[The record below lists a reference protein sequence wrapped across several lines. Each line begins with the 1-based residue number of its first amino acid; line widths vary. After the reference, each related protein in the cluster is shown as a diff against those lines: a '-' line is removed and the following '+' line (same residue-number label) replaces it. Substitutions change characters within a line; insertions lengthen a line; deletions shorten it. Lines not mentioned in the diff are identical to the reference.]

1 MADCTIE
8 FFKNPLDKLQNYRID
23 NIYTYLE
30 DECTLVL
37 RVDDFQYQRILL
49 NISFKLDLPQEQAT
63 NPKFNYFVI
72 TQDNRKYF
80 YFIDS
85 LEQVARKT
93 VRVSGSL
100 DTINSF
106 WDDLKWSARTL
117 ITREHVDRFKKV
129 GDKIIRVIDKWDE
142 KLDPAKTRIQYQA
155 EISQKFQPGNNWY
168 LIWLSSSEV
177 TPDKQSSLPIIPCFC
192 SDQDFTYEAKKTYS
206 VTEKTLENL
215 SISQGYYYL
224 SQSFT
229 GETCSISL
237 SAISDQIIRIIG
249 QADAEGNVVRAFKIA
264 VDVQKKAKIYKM
276 WYKGDVYPY
285 AFVKSEDA
293 TPLGSYDLNS
303 IKIEG
308 SCEVLKKSPNL
319 SEYYRDLSSLDI
331 IDQLDN
337 YVDVHIGTIPEKVC
351 KGINSLDRT
360 STKIIKINQLPYA
373 PATYND
379 TLGTWNDCAFVPGMN
394 LLRRT
399 NLFRKLGSKINMD
412 IKPVLEDIFELGTNT
427 VDTSAKASI
436 GTESK
441 LFASE
446 FYDLGFVYLD
456 SKRPYAL
463 EFWEY
468 NPAKTT
474 DFITIDI
481 TYSQYFTNDIKFVFR
496 TDNYP
501 IRGWHE
507 NWLVSTPNNEVSQ
520 FNSSWID
527 YLRTG
532 YNFDT
537 YMTKRQNALSA
548 INGALSLVGVGV
560 AGADAVRSGISY
572 YNAMQ
577 PEIAK
582 NMATNSLIQGGYTAQ
597 DIYNRKMTNLPT
609 PAGGWTKAMRED
621 VMSGAVDTYN
631 EYYKDRLA
639 RAQNPARWKAI
650 KGAVLGTGAS
660 MGVGG
665 LVALQGIQA
674 INTAVSTFS
683 TIESRNKQYQ
693 NDLAKRAYPSAVP
706 EGGSSIDLM
715 DNHMYLVA
723 QVPEPEVIEKI
734 ANFFRFMGYAHPVQE
749 VPDFTSRSRYNF
761 VQCAPVFL
769 EPVNVIHPEYEE
781 DIKQRFNQGV
791 TVFHWFQ
798 GAVDIEQEF
807 ENWEVSII

>member
-1 MADCTIE
+1 MANCTIE
-8 FFKNPLDKLQNYRID
+8 FFKTPLDKLQNYRID

-30 DECTLVL
+30 DECTFVL

-168 LIWLSSSEV
+168 LIWLSNSEV

-192 SDQDFTYEAKKTYS
+192 SDQDFTYENQKTYTATS
-206 VTEKTLENL
+206 WAFSNAPNGLDLFLSESACGEKTTVSGVGIVLTK
-215 SISQGYYYL
+215 IG
-224 SQSFT
+224 
-229 GETCSISL
+229 
-237 SAISDQIIRIIG
+237 DQ
-249 QADAEGNVVRAFKIA
+249 DSEGNVVRAFL
-264 VDVQKKAKIYKM
+264 VKKDSTSIHIWKM
-276 WYKGDVYPY
+276 IYKGDTYPY
-285 AFVKSEDA
+285 AFVKKEEITNNNAVPSSSSISGACEYLNQAPNADDYYDA
-293 TPLGSYDLNS
+293 LT
-303 IKIEG
+303 
-308 SCEVLKKSPNL
+308 
-319 SEYYRDLSSLDI
+319 SLDI
-331 IDQLDN
+331 IDQLETH
-337 YVDVHIGTIPEKVC
+337 VAVQIGTIPAKVC

-412 IKPVLEDIFELGTNT
+412 IKPVLEDIFELGTSA

-463 EFWEY
+463 EFWDY

-474 DFITIDI
+474 DFVTIDI
-481 TYSQYFTNDIKFVFR
+481 TYSQYFTNDIRFVFG
-496 TDNYP
+496 TDDYP

-507 NWLVSTPNNEVSQ
+507 NWLVSTPNNEVPQ
-520 FNSSWID
+520 FNSSWVD

-572 YNAMQ
+572 YNTMQ

-582 NMATNSLIQGGYTAQ
+582 SMATNSLIQGGYTAQ
-597 DIYNRKMTNLPT
+597 DIYERKMTNLPT

-650 KGAVLGTGAS
+650 KGAFLGTGAS

-693 NDLAKRAYPSAVP
+693 YDLAKRAYPSAVP

-749 VPDFTSRSRYNF
+749 VPDFTSRTRYNF

>member
-1 MADCTIE
+1 MANCTIE
-8 FFKNPLDKLQNYRID
+8 FFKTPLDKLQNYRID

-30 DECTLVL
+30 DECTFVL

-155 EISQKFQPGNNWY
+155 EIAQKFQPGNNWY

-192 SDQDFTYEAKKTYS
+192 SDQDFTYENQKTYTATS
-206 VTEKTLENL
+206 WAFSNAPNGLDLFLSESACGEKTTVSGVGIVLTK
-215 SISQGYYYL
+215 IG
-224 SQSFT
+224 
-229 GETCSISL
+229 
-237 SAISDQIIRIIG
+237 DQ
-249 QADAEGNVVRAFKIA
+249 DSEGNVVRAFL
-264 VDVQKKAKIYKM
+264 VKKDSTSIHIWKM
-276 WYKGDVYPY
+276 IYKGDTYPY
-285 AFVKSEDA
+285 AFVKKEEITNNNAVPSSSSISGACEYLNQAPNADDYYDA
-293 TPLGSYDLNS
+293 LT
-303 IKIEG
+303 
-308 SCEVLKKSPNL
+308 
-319 SEYYRDLSSLDI
+319 SLDI
-331 IDQLDN
+331 IDQLETH
-337 YVDVHIGTIPEKVC
+337 VAVQIGTIPAKVC

-412 IKPVLEDIFELGTNT
+412 IKPVLEDIFELGTSA

-463 EFWEY
+463 EFWDY

-474 DFITIDI
+474 DFVTIDI
-481 TYSQYFTNDIKFVFR
+481 TYSQYFTNDIRFVFG
-496 TDNYP
+496 TDDYP

-507 NWLVSTPNNEVSQ
+507 NWLVSTPNNEVPQ
-520 FNSSWID
+520 FNSSWVD

-572 YNAMQ
+572 YNTMQ

-582 NMATNSLIQGGYTAQ
+582 SMATNSLIQGGYTAQ
-597 DIYNRKMTNLPT
+597 DIYERKMTNLPT
-609 PAGGWTKAMRED
+609 PAGGWTKAMKSD

-650 KGAVLGTGAS
+650 KGAFLGTGAS

-693 NDLAKRAYPSAVP
+693 YDLAKRAYPSAVP

-749 VPDFTSRSRYNF
+749 VPDFTSRTRYNF

-769 EPVNVIHPEYEE
+769 EPVNVIHPEFEE

>member
-8 FFKNPLDKLQNYRID
+8 FFKTPLDKLQNYRVD

-63 NPKFNYFVI
+63 SPKFNYFVI

-192 SDQDFTYEAKKTYS
+192 SDQDFTYENQKTYTATS
-206 VTEKTLENL
+206 WAFSNAPNGLDLFLSESACGEKTTVSGVGIVLTK
-215 SISQGYYYL
+215 IG
-224 SQSFT
+224 
-229 GETCSISL
+229 
-237 SAISDQIIRIIG
+237 DQ
-249 QADAEGNVVRAFKIA
+249 DSEGNVVRAFL
-264 VDVQKKAKIYKM
+264 VKKDSTSIHIWKM
-276 WYKGDVYPY
+276 IYKGDTYPY
-285 AFVKSEDA
+285 AFVKKEEITNNNAVPSSSSISGACEYLNQAPNADDYYDA
-293 TPLGSYDLNS
+293 LT
-303 IKIEG
+303 
-308 SCEVLKKSPNL
+308 
-319 SEYYRDLSSLDI
+319 SLDI
-331 IDQLDN
+331 IDQLETH
-337 YVDVHIGTIPEKVC
+337 VAVQIGTIPAKVC

-394 LLRRT
+394 LIRRT
-399 NLFRKLGSKINMD
+399 NLFRKLGCKINTD
-412 IKPVLEDIFELGTNT
+412 LKTVLEDIFELGTSA

-463 EFWEY
+463 EFWDY

-474 DFITIDI
+474 DFVTIDI
-481 TYSQYFTNDIKFVFR
+481 TYSQYFTNDIRFVFG
-496 TDNYP
+496 TDDYP

-507 NWLVSTPNNEVSQ
+507 NWLVSTPNNEVPQ
-520 FNSSWID
+520 FNSSWVD

-572 YNAMQ
+572 YNTMQ

-582 NMATNSLIQGGYTAQ
+582 SMATNSLIQGGYTAQ
-597 DIYNRKMTNLPT
+597 DIYERKMTNLPT
-609 PAGGWTKAMRED
+609 PAGGWTKAMKSD

-650 KGAVLGTGAS
+650 KGAFLGTGAS

-683 TIESRNKQYQ
+683 AIESRNKQYQ

-749 VPDFTSRSRYNF
+749 VPDFTSRTRYNF

-769 EPVNVIHPEYEE
+769 EPVNVIHPEFEE

>member
-8 FFKNPLDKLQNYRID
+8 FFKTPLDKLQNYRVD

-63 NPKFNYFVI
+63 SPKFNYFVI

-168 LIWLSSSEV
+168 LIWLSNSEV

-192 SDQDFTYEAKKTYS
+192 SDQDFTYENQKTYTATS
-206 VTEKTLENL
+206 WAFSNAPNGLDLFLSESACGEKTTVSGVGIVLTK
-215 SISQGYYYL
+215 IG
-224 SQSFT
+224 
-229 GETCSISL
+229 
-237 SAISDQIIRIIG
+237 DQ
-249 QADAEGNVVRAFKIA
+249 DSEGNVVRAFL
-264 VDVQKKAKIYKM
+264 VKKDSTSIHIWKM
-276 WYKGDVYPY
+276 IYKGDTYPY
-285 AFVKSEDA
+285 AFVKKEEITNNNAVPSSSSISGACEYLNQAPNADDYYDA
-293 TPLGSYDLNS
+293 LT
-303 IKIEG
+303 
-308 SCEVLKKSPNL
+308 
-319 SEYYRDLSSLDI
+319 SLDI
-331 IDQLDN
+331 IDQLETH
-337 YVDVHIGTIPEKVC
+337 VAVQIGTIPAKVC

-394 LLRRT
+394 LIRRT
-399 NLFRKLGSKINMD
+399 NLFRKLGCKINTD
-412 IKPVLEDIFELGTNT
+412 LKTVLEDIFELGTSA

-463 EFWEY
+463 EFWDY

-474 DFITIDI
+474 DFVTIDI
-481 TYSQYFTNDIKFVFR
+481 TYSQYFTNDIRFVFS
-496 TDNYP
+496 TDDYP

-507 NWLVSTPNNEVSQ
+507 NWLVSTPNNEVPQ
-520 FNSSWID
+520 FNSSWVD

-572 YNAMQ
+572 YNTMQ

>member
-8 FFKNPLDKLQNYRID
+8 FFKTPLDKLQNYRID

-30 DECTLVL
+30 DECTFVL

-117 ITREHVDRFKKV
+117 ITREHVDRFKKE

-155 EISQKFQPGNNWY
+155 EIAQKFQPGNNWY

-192 SDQDFTYEAKKTYS
+192 SDQDFTYENQKTYTATS
-206 VTEKTLENL
+206 WAFSNAPNGLDLFLSESACGEKTTVSGVGIVLTK
-215 SISQGYYYL
+215 IG
-224 SQSFT
+224 
-229 GETCSISL
+229 
-237 SAISDQIIRIIG
+237 DQ
-249 QADAEGNVVRAFKIA
+249 DSEGNVVRAFL
-264 VDVQKKAKIYKM
+264 VKKDSTSIHIWKM
-276 WYKGDVYPY
+276 IYKGDTYPY
-285 AFVKSEDA
+285 AFVKKEEITNNNAVPSSSSISGACEYLNQAPNADDYYDA
-293 TPLGSYDLNS
+293 LT
-303 IKIEG
+303 
-308 SCEVLKKSPNL
+308 
-319 SEYYRDLSSLDI
+319 SLDI
-331 IDQLDN
+331 IDQLETH
-337 YVDVHIGTIPEKVC
+337 VAVQIGTIPAKVC

-463 EFWEY
+463 EFWDY

-474 DFITIDI
+474 DFVTIDI
-481 TYSQYFTNDIKFVFR
+481 TYSQYFTNDIRFVFG
-496 TDNYP
+496 TDDYP

-507 NWLVSTPNNEVSQ
+507 NWLVSTPNNEVPQ
-520 FNSSWID
+520 FNSSWVD

-572 YNAMQ
+572 YNTMQ

-582 NMATNSLIQGGYTAQ
+582 SMATNSLIQGGYTAQ
-597 DIYNRKMTNLPT
+597 DIYERKMTNLPT
-609 PAGGWTKAMRED
+609 PAGGWTKAMKSD

-650 KGAVLGTGAS
+650 KGAFLGTGAS

-693 NDLAKRAYPSAVP
+693 YDLAKRAYPSAVP

>member
-1 MADCTIE
+1 MANCTIE
-8 FFKNPLDKLQNYRID
+8 FFKTPLDKLQNYRID

-30 DECTLVL
+30 DECTFVL

-155 EISQKFQPGNNWY
+155 EIAQKFQPGNNWY

-177 TPDKQSSLPIIPCFC
+177 TPVKQSSLPIIPCFC
-192 SDQDFTYEAKKTYS
+192 SDQDFTYENQKTYTATS
-206 VTEKTLENL
+206 WAFSNAPNGLDLFLSESACGEKTTVSGVGIVLTK
-215 SISQGYYYL
+215 IG
-224 SQSFT
+224 
-229 GETCSISL
+229 
-237 SAISDQIIRIIG
+237 DQ
-249 QADAEGNVVRAFKIA
+249 DSEGNVVRAFL
-264 VDVQKKAKIYKM
+264 VKKDSTSIHIWKM
-276 WYKGDVYPY
+276 IYKGDTYPY
-285 AFVKSEDA
+285 AFVKKEEITNNNAVPSSSSISGACEYLNQAPNADDYYDA
-293 TPLGSYDLNS
+293 LT
-303 IKIEG
+303 
-308 SCEVLKKSPNL
+308 
-319 SEYYRDLSSLDI
+319 SLDI
-331 IDQLDN
+331 IDQLETH
-337 YVDVHIGTIPEKVC
+337 VAVQIGTIPAKVC

-412 IKPVLEDIFELGTNT
+412 IKPVLEDIFELGTSA

-463 EFWEY
+463 EFWDY

-474 DFITIDI
+474 DFVTIDI
-481 TYSQYFTNDIKFVFR
+481 TYSQYFTNDIRFVFG
-496 TDNYP
+496 TDDYP

-507 NWLVSTPNNEVSQ
+507 NWLVSTPNNEVPQ
-520 FNSSWID
+520 FNSSWVD

-572 YNAMQ
+572 YNTMQ

-582 NMATNSLIQGGYTAQ
+582 SMATNSLIQGGYTAQ
-597 DIYNRKMTNLPT
+597 DIYERKMTNLPT
-609 PAGGWTKAMRED
+609 PAGGWTKAMKSD

-650 KGAVLGTGAS
+650 KGAFLGTGAS

-693 NDLAKRAYPSAVP
+693 YDLAKRAYPSAVP

-749 VPDFTSRSRYNF
+749 VPDFTSRTRYNF

-769 EPVNVIHPEYEE
+769 EPVNVIHPEFEE

>member
-8 FFKNPLDKLQNYRID
+8 FFKTPLDKLQNYRVD

-63 NPKFNYFVI
+63 SPKFNYFVI

-155 EISQKFQPGNNWY
+155 EIAQKFQPGNNWY

-192 SDQDFTYEAKKTYS
+192 SDQDFTYENQKTYTATS
-206 VTEKTLENL
+206 WAFSNAPNGLDLFLSESACGEKTTVSGVGIVLTK
-215 SISQGYYYL
+215 IG
-224 SQSFT
+224 
-229 GETCSISL
+229 
-237 SAISDQIIRIIG
+237 DQ
-249 QADAEGNVVRAFKIA
+249 DSEGNVVRAFL
-264 VDVQKKAKIYKM
+264 VKKDSTSIHIWKM
-276 WYKGDVYPY
+276 IYKGDTYPY
-285 AFVKSEDA
+285 AFVKKEEITNNNAVPSSSSISGACEYLNQAPNADDYYDA
-293 TPLGSYDLNS
+293 LT
-303 IKIEG
+303 
-308 SCEVLKKSPNL
+308 
-319 SEYYRDLSSLDI
+319 SLDI
-331 IDQLDN
+331 IDQLETH
-337 YVDVHIGTIPEKVC
+337 VAVQIGTIPAKVC

-463 EFWEY
+463 EFWDY

-474 DFITIDI
+474 DFVTIDI
-481 TYSQYFTNDIKFVFR
+481 TYSQYFTNDIRFVFG
-496 TDNYP
+496 TDDYP

-507 NWLVSTPNNEVSQ
+507 NWLVSTPNNEVPQ
-520 FNSSWID
+520 FNSSWVD

-572 YNAMQ
+572 YNTMQ

-582 NMATNSLIQGGYTAQ
+582 SMATNSLIQGGYTAQ
-597 DIYNRKMTNLPT
+597 DIYERKMTNLPT
-609 PAGGWTKAMRED
+609 PAGGWTKAMKSD

-650 KGAVLGTGAS
+650 KGAFLGTGAS

-693 NDLAKRAYPSAVP
+693 YDLAKRAYPSAVP

>member
-1 MADCTIE
+1 MANCTIE
-8 FFKNPLDKLQNYRID
+8 FFKTPLDKLQNYRID

-72 TQDNRKYF
+72 IQDNRKYF

-106 WDDLKWSARTL
+106 WDDLKWSSRTL

-155 EISQKFQPGNNWY
+155 EIAQKFQPGNNWY

-192 SDQDFTYEAKKTYS
+192 SDQDFTYENQKTYTATS
-206 VTEKTLENL
+206 WAFSNAPNGLDLFLSESACGEKTTVSGVGIVLTK
-215 SISQGYYYL
+215 IG
-224 SQSFT
+224 
-229 GETCSISL
+229 
-237 SAISDQIIRIIG
+237 DQ
-249 QADAEGNVVRAFKIA
+249 DSEGNVVRAFL
-264 VDVQKKAKIYKM
+264 VKKDSTSIHIWKM
-276 WYKGDVYPY
+276 IYKGDTYPY
-285 AFVKSEDA
+285 AFVKKEEITNNNAVPSSSSISGACEYLNQAPNADDYYDA
-293 TPLGSYDLNS
+293 LT
-303 IKIEG
+303 
-308 SCEVLKKSPNL
+308 
-319 SEYYRDLSSLDI
+319 SLDI
-331 IDQLDN
+331 IDQLETH
-337 YVDVHIGTIPEKVC
+337 VAVQIGTIPAKVC

-463 EFWEY
+463 EFWDY

-474 DFITIDI
+474 DFVTIDI
-481 TYSQYFTNDIKFVFR
+481 TYSQYFTNDIRFVFG
-496 TDNYP
+496 TDDYP

-507 NWLVSTPNNEVSQ
+507 NWLVSTPNNEVPQ
-520 FNSSWID
+520 FNSSWVD

-572 YNAMQ
+572 YNTMQ

-582 NMATNSLIQGGYTAQ
+582 SMATNSLIQGGYTAQ
-597 DIYNRKMTNLPT
+597 DIYERKMTNLPT
-609 PAGGWTKAMRED
+609 PAGGWTKAMKSD

-650 KGAVLGTGAS
+650 KGAFLGTGAS

-693 NDLAKRAYPSAVP
+693 YDLAKRAYPSAVP

-749 VPDFTSRSRYNF
+749 VPDFTSRTRYNF

-769 EPVNVIHPEYEE
+769 EPVNVIHPEFEE

>member
-8 FFKNPLDKLQNYRID
+8 FFKTPLDKLQNYRVD

-63 NPKFNYFVI
+63 SPKFNYFVI

-155 EISQKFQPGNNWY
+155 EIAQKFQPGNNWY

-192 SDQDFTYEAKKTYS
+192 SDQDFTYENQKTYTATS
-206 VTEKTLENL
+206 WAFSNAPNGLDLFLSESACGEKTTVSGVGIVLTK
-215 SISQGYYYL
+215 IG
-224 SQSFT
+224 
-229 GETCSISL
+229 
-237 SAISDQIIRIIG
+237 DQ
-249 QADAEGNVVRAFKIA
+249 DSEGNVVRAFL
-264 VDVQKKAKIYKM
+264 VKKDSTSIHIWKM
-276 WYKGDVYPY
+276 IYKGDTYPY
-285 AFVKSEDA
+285 AFVKKEEITNNNAVPSSSSISGACEYLNQAPNADDYYDA
-293 TPLGSYDLNS
+293 LT
-303 IKIEG
+303 
-308 SCEVLKKSPNL
+308 
-319 SEYYRDLSSLDI
+319 SLDI
-331 IDQLDN
+331 IDQLETH
-337 YVDVHIGTIPEKVC
+337 VAVQIGTIPAKVC

-412 IKPVLEDIFELGTNT
+412 IKPVLEDIFELGTSA

-463 EFWEY
+463 EFWDY

-474 DFITIDI
+474 DFVTIDI
-481 TYSQYFTNDIKFVFR
+481 TYSQYFTNDIRFVFG
-496 TDNYP
+496 TDDYP

-507 NWLVSTPNNEVSQ
+507 NWLVSTPNNEVPQ
-520 FNSSWID
+520 FNSSWVD

-572 YNAMQ
+572 YNTMQ

-582 NMATNSLIQGGYTAQ
+582 SMATNSLIQGGYTAQ
-597 DIYNRKMTNLPT
+597 DIYERKMTNLPT
-609 PAGGWTKAMRED
+609 PAGGWTKAMKSD

-650 KGAVLGTGAS
+650 KGAFLGTGAS

-693 NDLAKRAYPSAVP
+693 YDLAKRAYPSAVP

-749 VPDFTSRSRYNF
+749 VPDFTSRTRYNF

-769 EPVNVIHPEYEE
+769 EPVNVIHPEFEE

>member
-8 FFKNPLDKLQNYRID
+8 FFKTPLDKLQNYRVD

-63 NPKFNYFVI
+63 SPKFNYFVI

-192 SDQDFTYEAKKTYS
+192 SDQDFTYENQKTYTATS
-206 VTEKTLENL
+206 WAFSNAPNGLDLFLSESACGEKTTVSGVGIVLTK
-215 SISQGYYYL
+215 IG
-224 SQSFT
+224 
-229 GETCSISL
+229 
-237 SAISDQIIRIIG
+237 DQ
-249 QADAEGNVVRAFKIA
+249 DSEGNVVRAFL
-264 VDVQKKAKIYKM
+264 VKKDSTSIHIWKM
-276 WYKGDVYPY
+276 IYKGDTYPY
-285 AFVKSEDA
+285 AFVKKEEITNNNAVPSSSSISGACEYLNQAPNADDYYDA
-293 TPLGSYDLNS
+293 LT
-303 IKIEG
+303 
-308 SCEVLKKSPNL
+308 
-319 SEYYRDLSSLDI
+319 SLDI
-331 IDQLDN
+331 IDQLETH
-337 YVDVHIGTIPEKVC
+337 VAVQIGTIPAKVC

-399 NLFRKLGSKINMD
+399 NLVRKLGSKINMD

-463 EFWEY
+463 EFWDY

-474 DFITIDI
+474 DFVTIDI
-481 TYSQYFTNDIKFVFR
+481 TYSQYFTNDIRFVFG
-496 TDNYP
+496 TDDYP

-507 NWLVSTPNNEVSQ
+507 NWLVSTPNNEVPQ
-520 FNSSWID
+520 FNSSWVD

-572 YNAMQ
+572 YNTMQ

-582 NMATNSLIQGGYTAQ
+582 SMATNSLIQGGYTAQ
-597 DIYNRKMTNLPT
+597 DIYERKMTNLPT
-609 PAGGWTKAMRED
+609 PAGGWTKAMKSD

-650 KGAVLGTGAS
+650 KGAFLGTGAS

-693 NDLAKRAYPSAVP
+693 YDLAKRAYPSAVP

-723 QVPEPEVIEKI
+723 QVPEPEVVEKI

-749 VPDFTSRSRYNF
+749 VPDFTSRTRYNF

-769 EPVNVIHPEYEE
+769 EPVNVIHPEFEE

>member
-1 MADCTIE
+1 MANCTIE
-8 FFKNPLDKLQNYRID
+8 FFKTPLDKLQNYRID

-30 DECTLVL
+30 DECTFVL

-155 EISQKFQPGNNWY
+155 EIAQKFQPGNNWY

-192 SDQDFTYEAKKTYS
+192 SDQDFTYENQKTYTATS
-206 VTEKTLENL
+206 WAFSNAPNGLDLFLSESACGEKTTVSGVGIVLTK
-215 SISQGYYYL
+215 IG
-224 SQSFT
+224 
-229 GETCSISL
+229 
-237 SAISDQIIRIIG
+237 DQ
-249 QADAEGNVVRAFKIA
+249 DSEGNVVRAFL
-264 VDVQKKAKIYKM
+264 VKKDSTSIHIWKM
-276 WYKGDVYPY
+276 IYKGDTYPY
-285 AFVKSEDA
+285 AFVKKEEITNNNAVPSSSSISGACEYLNQAPNADDYYDA
-293 TPLGSYDLNS
+293 LT
-303 IKIEG
+303 
-308 SCEVLKKSPNL
+308 
-319 SEYYRDLSSLDI
+319 SLDI
-331 IDQLDN
+331 IDQLETH
-337 YVDVHIGTIPEKVC
+337 VAVQIGTIPAKVC

-379 TLGTWNDCAFVPGMN
+379 TLGAWNDCAFVPGMN

-463 EFWEY
+463 EFWDY

-474 DFITIDI
+474 DFVTIDI
-481 TYSQYFTNDIKFVFR
+481 TYSQYFTNDIRFVFG
-496 TDNYP
+496 TDDYP

-507 NWLVSTPNNEVSQ
+507 NWLVSTPNNEVPQ
-520 FNSSWID
+520 LNSSWVD

-572 YNAMQ
+572 YNTMQ

-582 NMATNSLIQGGYTAQ
+582 SMATNSLIQGGYTAQ
-597 DIYNRKMTNLPT
+597 DIYERKMTNLPT
-609 PAGGWTKAMRED
+609 PAGGWTKAMKSD

-650 KGAVLGTGAS
+650 KGAFLGTGAS

-693 NDLAKRAYPSAVP
+693 YDLAKRAYPSAVP

-749 VPDFTSRSRYNF
+749 VPDFTSRTRYNF

>member
-1 MADCTIE
+1 MANCTIE
-8 FFKNPLDKLQNYRID
+8 FFKTPLDKLQNYRID

-30 DECTLVL
+30 DECTFVL

-155 EISQKFQPGNNWY
+155 EIAQKFQPGNNWY

-192 SDQDFTYEAKKTYS
+192 SDQDFTYENQKTYTATS
-206 VTEKTLENL
+206 WAFSNAPNGLDLFLSESACGEKTTVSGVGIVLTK
-215 SISQGYYYL
+215 IG
-224 SQSFT
+224 
-229 GETCSISL
+229 
-237 SAISDQIIRIIG
+237 DQ
-249 QADAEGNVVRAFKIA
+249 DSEGNVVRAFL
-264 VDVQKKAKIYKM
+264 VKKDSTSIHIWKM
-276 WYKGDVYPY
+276 IYKGDTYPY
-285 AFVKSEDA
+285 AFVKKEEITNNNAVPSSSSISGACEYLNQAPNADDYYDA
-293 TPLGSYDLNS
+293 LT
-303 IKIEG
+303 
-308 SCEVLKKSPNL
+308 
-319 SEYYRDLSSLDI
+319 SLDI
-331 IDQLDN
+331 IDQLETH
-337 YVDVHIGTIPEKVC
+337 VAVQIGTIPAKVC

-379 TLGTWNDCAFVPGMN
+379 TLGAWNDCAFVPGMN

-463 EFWEY
+463 EFWDY

-474 DFITIDI
+474 DFVTIDI
-481 TYSQYFTNDIKFVFR
+481 TYSQYFTNDIRFVFG
-496 TDNYP
+496 TDDYP

-507 NWLVSTPNNEVSQ
+507 NWLVSTPNNEVPQ
-520 FNSSWID
+520 FNSSWVD

-572 YNAMQ
+572 YNTMQ

-582 NMATNSLIQGGYTAQ
+582 SMATNSLIQGGYTAQ
-597 DIYNRKMTNLPT
+597 DIYERKMTNLPT
-609 PAGGWTKAMRED
+609 PAGGWTKAMKSD

-650 KGAVLGTGAS
+650 KGAFLGTGAS

-693 NDLAKRAYPSAVP
+693 YDLAKRAYPSAVP

>member
-8 FFKNPLDKLQNYRID
+8 FFKTPLDKLQNYRID

-30 DECTLVL
+30 DECTFVL

-155 EISQKFQPGNNWY
+155 EIAQKFQPGNNWY

-192 SDQDFTYEAKKTYS
+192 SDQDFTYENQKTYTATS
-206 VTEKTLENL
+206 WAFSNAPNGLDLFLSESACGEKTTVSGVGIVLTK
-215 SISQGYYYL
+215 IG
-224 SQSFT
+224 
-229 GETCSISL
+229 
-237 SAISDQIIRIIG
+237 DQ
-249 QADAEGNVVRAFKIA
+249 DSEGNVVRAFL
-264 VDVQKKAKIYKM
+264 VKKDSTSIHIWKM
-276 WYKGDVYPY
+276 IYKGDTYPY
-285 AFVKSEDA
+285 AFVKKEEITNNNAVPSSSSISGACEYLNQAPNADDYYDA
-293 TPLGSYDLNS
+293 LT
-303 IKIEG
+303 
-308 SCEVLKKSPNL
+308 
-319 SEYYRDLSSLDI
+319 SLDI
-331 IDQLDN
+331 IDQLETH
-337 YVDVHIGTIPEKVC
+337 VAVQIGTIPAKVC

-463 EFWEY
+463 EFWDY

-474 DFITIDI
+474 DFVTIDI
-481 TYSQYFTNDIKFVFR
+481 TYSQYFTNDIRFVFG
-496 TDNYP
+496 TDDYP

-507 NWLVSTPNNEVSQ
+507 NWLVSTPNNEVPQ
-520 FNSSWID
+520 FNSSWVD

-572 YNAMQ
+572 YNTMQ

-582 NMATNSLIQGGYTAQ
+582 SMATNSLIQGGYTAQ
-597 DIYNRKMTNLPT
+597 DIYERKMTNLPT
-609 PAGGWTKAMRED
+609 PAGGWTKAMKSD

-650 KGAVLGTGAS
+650 KGAFLGTGAS

-693 NDLAKRAYPSAVP
+693 YDLTKRAYPSAVP

>member
-8 FFKNPLDKLQNYRID
+8 FFKTPLDKLQNYRVD

-63 NPKFNYFVI
+63 SPKFNYFVI

-192 SDQDFTYEAKKTYS
+192 SDQDFTYENQKTYTATS
-206 VTEKTLENL
+206 WAFSNAPNGLDLFLSESACGEKTTVSGVGIVLTK
-215 SISQGYYYL
+215 IG
-224 SQSFT
+224 
-229 GETCSISL
+229 
-237 SAISDQIIRIIG
+237 DQ
-249 QADAEGNVVRAFKIA
+249 DSEGNVVRAFL
-264 VDVQKKAKIYKM
+264 VKKDSTSIHIWKM
-276 WYKGDVYPY
+276 IYKGDTYPY
-285 AFVKSEDA
+285 AFVKKEEITNNNAVPSSSSISGACEYLNQAPNADDYYDA
-293 TPLGSYDLNS
+293 LT
-303 IKIEG
+303 
-308 SCEVLKKSPNL
+308 
-319 SEYYRDLSSLDI
+319 SLDI
-331 IDQLDN
+331 IDQLETH
-337 YVDVHIGTIPEKVC
+337 VAVQIGTIPAKVC

-394 LLRRT
+394 LIRRT
-399 NLFRKLGSKINMD
+399 NLFRKLGCKINTD
-412 IKPVLEDIFELGTNT
+412 LKTVLEDIFELGTSA

-463 EFWEY
+463 EFWDY

-474 DFITIDI
+474 DFVTIDI
-481 TYSQYFTNDIKFVFR
+481 TYSQYFTNDIRFVFG
-496 TDNYP
+496 TDDYP

-507 NWLVSTPNNEVSQ
+507 NWLVSTPNNEVPQ
-520 FNSSWID
+520 FNSSWVD

-572 YNAMQ
+572 YNTMQ

-582 NMATNSLIQGGYTAQ
+582 SMATNSLIQGGYTAQ
-597 DIYNRKMTNLPT
+597 DIYERKMTNLPT
-609 PAGGWTKAMRED
+609 PAGGWTKAMKSD

-650 KGAVLGTGAS
+650 KGAFLGTGAS

-693 NDLAKRAYPSAVP
+693 YDLAKRAYPSAVP

>member
-1 MADCTIE
+1 MANCTIE
-8 FFKNPLDKLQNYRID
+8 FFKTPLDKLQNYRID

-72 TQDNRKYF
+72 IQDNRKYF

-106 WDDLKWSARTL
+106 WDDLKWSSRTL

-155 EISQKFQPGNNWY
+155 EIAQKFQPGNNWY

-192 SDQDFTYEAKKTYS
+192 SDQDFTYENQKTYTATS
-206 VTEKTLENL
+206 WAFSNAPNGLDLFLSKSACGEKTTVSGVGIVLTK
-215 SISQGYYYL
+215 IG
-224 SQSFT
+224 
-229 GETCSISL
+229 
-237 SAISDQIIRIIG
+237 DQ
-249 QADAEGNVVRAFKIA
+249 DSEGNVVRAFL
-264 VDVQKKAKIYKM
+264 VKKDSTSIHIWKM
-276 WYKGDVYPY
+276 IYKGDTYPY
-285 AFVKSEDA
+285 AFVKKEEITNNNAVPSSSSISGACEYLNQAPNADDYYDA
-293 TPLGSYDLNS
+293 LT
-303 IKIEG
+303 
-308 SCEVLKKSPNL
+308 
-319 SEYYRDLSSLDI
+319 SLDI
-331 IDQLDN
+331 IDQLETH
-337 YVDVHIGTIPEKVC
+337 VAVQIGTIPAKVC

-481 TYSQYFTNDIKFVFR
+481 TYSQYFTNDIRFVFG
-496 TDNYP
+496 TDDYP

-507 NWLVSTPNNEVSQ
+507 NWLVSTPNNEVPQ
-520 FNSSWID
+520 FNSSWVD

-572 YNAMQ
+572 YNTMQ

-650 KGAVLGTGAS
+650 KGAFLGTGAS

-693 NDLAKRAYPSAVP
+693 YDLAKRAYPSAVP

>member
-8 FFKNPLDKLQNYRID
+8 FFKTPLDKLQNYRVD

-63 NPKFNYFVI
+63 SPKFNYFVI

-155 EISQKFQPGNNWY
+155 EIAQKFQPGNNWY

-192 SDQDFTYEAKKTYS
+192 SDQDFTYENQKTYTATS
-206 VTEKTLENL
+206 WAFSNAPNGLDLFLSESACGEKTTVSGVGIVLTK
-215 SISQGYYYL
+215 IG
-224 SQSFT
+224 
-229 GETCSISL
+229 
-237 SAISDQIIRIIG
+237 DQ
-249 QADAEGNVVRAFKIA
+249 DSEGNVVRAFL
-264 VDVQKKAKIYKM
+264 VKKDSTSIHIWKM
-276 WYKGDVYPY
+276 IYKGDTYPY
-285 AFVKSEDA
+285 AFVKKEEITNNNAVPSSSSISGACEYLNQAPNADDYYDA
-293 TPLGSYDLNS
+293 LT
-303 IKIEG
+303 
-308 SCEVLKKSPNL
+308 
-319 SEYYRDLSSLDI
+319 SLDI
-331 IDQLDN
+331 IDQLETH
-337 YVDVHIGTIPEKVC
+337 VAVQIGTIPAKVC

-394 LLRRT
+394 LIRRT
-399 NLFRKLGSKINMD
+399 NLFRKLGCKINTD
-412 IKPVLEDIFELGTNT
+412 LKTVLEDIFELGTSA

-463 EFWEY
+463 EFWDY

-474 DFITIDI
+474 DFVTIDI
-481 TYSQYFTNDIKFVFR
+481 TYSQYFTNDIRFVFG
-496 TDNYP
+496 TDDYP

-507 NWLVSTPNNEVSQ
+507 NWLVSTPNNEVPQ
-520 FNSSWID
+520 FNSSWVD

-572 YNAMQ
+572 FNTMQ

-749 VPDFTSRSRYNF
+749 VPDFTSRTRYNF

>member
-1 MADCTIE
+1 MANCTIE
-8 FFKNPLDKLQNYRID
+8 FFKTPLDKLQNYRID

-72 TQDNRKYF
+72 IQDNRKYF

-106 WDDLKWSARTL
+106 WDDLKWSSRTL

-155 EISQKFQPGNNWY
+155 EIAQKFQPGNNWY

-192 SDQDFTYEAKKTYS
+192 SDQDFTYENQKTYTATS
-206 VTEKTLENL
+206 WAFSNAPNGLDLFLSESACGEKTTVSGVGIVLTK
-215 SISQGYYYL
+215 IG
-224 SQSFT
+224 
-229 GETCSISL
+229 
-237 SAISDQIIRIIG
+237 DQ
-249 QADAEGNVVRAFKIA
+249 DSEGNVVRAFL
-264 VDVQKKAKIYKM
+264 VKKDSTSIHIWKM
-276 WYKGDVYPY
+276 IYKGDTYPY
-285 AFVKSEDA
+285 AFVKKEEITNNNAVPSSSSISGACEYLNQAPNADDYYDA
-293 TPLGSYDLNS
+293 LT
-303 IKIEG
+303 
-308 SCEVLKKSPNL
+308 
-319 SEYYRDLSSLDI
+319 SLDI
-331 IDQLDN
+331 IDQLETH
-337 YVDVHIGTIPEKVC
+337 VAVQIGTIPAKVC

-463 EFWEY
+463 EFWDY

-474 DFITIDI
+474 DFVTIDI
-481 TYSQYFTNDIKFVFR
+481 TYSQYFTNDIRFVFG
-496 TDNYP
+496 TDDYP

-507 NWLVSTPNNEVSQ
+507 NWLVSTPNNEVPQ
-520 FNSSWID
+520 FNSSWVD

-572 YNAMQ
+572 YNTMQ

-582 NMATNSLIQGGYTAQ
+582 SMATNSLIQGGYTAQ
-597 DIYNRKMTNLPT
+597 DIYERKMTNLPT
-609 PAGGWTKAMRED
+609 PAGGWTKAMKSD

-650 KGAVLGTGAS
+650 KGAFLGTGAS

-693 NDLAKRAYPSAVP
+693 YDLAKRAYPSAVP

>member
-1 MADCTIE
+1 MANCTIE
-8 FFKNPLDKLQNYRID
+8 FFKTPLDKLQNYRID

-30 DECTLVL
+30 DECTFVL
-37 RVDDFQYQRILL
+37 RVEDFQYQRILL
-49 NISFKLDLPQEQAT
+49 NIAFKLDLPQEQAT
-63 NPKFNYFVI
+63 SPKFNYFVI

-106 WDDLKWSARTL
+106 WDDLKWSSRTL

-155 EISQKFQPGNNWY
+155 EISQNFQPGNNWY
-168 LIWLSSSEV
+168 LIWLSNSEV
-177 TPDKQSSLPIIPCFC
+177 TPDKQSSLPVIPCFC
-192 SDQDFTYEAKKTYS
+192 SDQDFTYENQKTYTATS
-206 VTEKTLENL
+206 WAFSNAPNGLDLFLSESACGEKTTVSGVGIVLTK
-215 SISQGYYYL
+215 IG
-224 SQSFT
+224 
-229 GETCSISL
+229 
-237 SAISDQIIRIIG
+237 DQ
-249 QADAEGNVVRAFKIA
+249 DSEGNVVRAFL
-264 VDVQKKAKIYKM
+264 VKKDSTSIHIWKM
-276 WYKGDVYPY
+276 IYKGDTYPY
-285 AFVKSEDA
+285 AFVKKEEITNNNAVPSSSSISGACEYLNQAPNADDYYDA
-293 TPLGSYDLNS
+293 LT
-303 IKIEG
+303 
-308 SCEVLKKSPNL
+308 
-319 SEYYRDLSSLDI
+319 SLDI
-331 IDQLDN
+331 IDQLETH
-337 YVDVHIGTIPEKVC
+337 VAVQIGTIPAKVC

-394 LLRRT
+394 LIRRT
-399 NLFRKLGSKINMD
+399 NLFRKLGCKINTD
-412 IKPVLEDIFELGTNT
+412 LKTVLEDIFELGTSA

-463 EFWEY
+463 EFWDY

-474 DFITIDI
+474 DFVTIDI
-481 TYSQYFTNDIKFVFR
+481 TYSQYFTNDIRFVFG
-496 TDNYP
+496 TDDYP

-507 NWLVSTPNNEVSQ
+507 NWLVSTPNNEVPQ
-520 FNSSWID
+520 FNSSWVD

-572 YNAMQ
+572 YNTMQ

-650 KGAVLGTGAS
+650 KGAFLGTGAS

-693 NDLAKRAYPSAVP
+693 YDLAKRAYPSAVP

-749 VPDFTSRSRYNF
+749 VPDFTSRTRYNF

-769 EPVNVIHPEYEE
+769 EPVNVIHPEFEE

>member
-8 FFKNPLDKLQNYRID
+8 FFKTPLDKLQNYRID

-63 NPKFNYFVI
+63 SPKFNYFVI

-155 EISQKFQPGNNWY
+155 EIAQKFQPGNNWY

-192 SDQDFTYEAKKTYS
+192 SDQDFTYENQKTYTATS
-206 VTEKTLENL
+206 WAFSNAPNGLDLFLSESACGEKTTVSGVGIVLTK
-215 SISQGYYYL
+215 IG
-224 SQSFT
+224 
-229 GETCSISL
+229 
-237 SAISDQIIRIIG
+237 DQ
-249 QADAEGNVVRAFKIA
+249 DSEGNVVRAFL
-264 VDVQKKAKIYKM
+264 VKKDSTSIHIWKM
-276 WYKGDVYPY
+276 IYKGDTYPY
-285 AFVKSEDA
+285 AFVKKEEITNNNAVPSSSSISGACEYLNQAPNADDYYDA
-293 TPLGSYDLNS
+293 LT
-303 IKIEG
+303 
-308 SCEVLKKSPNL
+308 
-319 SEYYRDLSSLDI
+319 SLDI
-331 IDQLDN
+331 IDQLETH
-337 YVDVHIGTIPEKVC
+337 VAVQIGTIPAKVC

-412 IKPVLEDIFELGTNT
+412 IKPVLEDIFELGTSA

-463 EFWEY
+463 EFWDY

-474 DFITIDI
+474 DFVTIDI
-481 TYSQYFTNDIKFVFR
+481 TYSQYFTNDIRFVFG
-496 TDNYP
+496 TDDYP

-507 NWLVSTPNNEVSQ
+507 NWLVSTPNNEVPQ
-520 FNSSWID
+520 FNSSWVD

-572 YNAMQ
+572 YNTMQ

-582 NMATNSLIQGGYTAQ
+582 SMATNSLIQGGYTAQ
-597 DIYNRKMTNLPT
+597 DIYERKMTNLPT
-609 PAGGWTKAMRED
+609 PAGGWTKAMKSD

-650 KGAVLGTGAS
+650 KGAFLGTGAS

-693 NDLAKRAYPSAVP
+693 YDLAKRAYPSAVP

-749 VPDFTSRSRYNF
+749 VPDFTSRTRYNF

-769 EPVNVIHPEYEE
+769 EPVNVIHPEFEE

>member
-1 MADCTIE
+1 MANCTIE
-8 FFKNPLDKLQNYRID
+8 FFKTPLDKLQNYRID

-30 DECTLVL
+30 DECTFVL

-72 TQDNRKYF
+72 IQDNRKYF

-106 WDDLKWSARTL
+106 WDDLKWSSRTL

-129 GDKIIRVIDKWDE
+129 GGKIIRVIDKWDE

-155 EISQKFQPGNNWY
+155 EIAQKFQPGNNWY

-192 SDQDFTYEAKKTYS
+192 SDQDFTYENQKTYTATS
-206 VTEKTLENL
+206 WAFSNAPNGLDLFLSESACGEKTTVSGVGIVLTK
-215 SISQGYYYL
+215 IG
-224 SQSFT
+224 
-229 GETCSISL
+229 
-237 SAISDQIIRIIG
+237 DQ
-249 QADAEGNVVRAFKIA
+249 DSEGNVVRAFL
-264 VDVQKKAKIYKM
+264 VKKDSTSIHIWKM
-276 WYKGDVYPY
+276 IYKGDTYPY
-285 AFVKSEDA
+285 AFVKKEEITNNNAVPSSSSISGACEYLNQAPNADDYYDA
-293 TPLGSYDLNS
+293 LT
-303 IKIEG
+303 
-308 SCEVLKKSPNL
+308 
-319 SEYYRDLSSLDI
+319 SLDI
-331 IDQLDN
+331 IDQLETH
-337 YVDVHIGTIPEKVC
+337 VAVQIGTIPAKVC

-412 IKPVLEDIFELGTNT
+412 IKPVLEDIFELGISA

-463 EFWEY
+463 EFWDY

-474 DFITIDI
+474 DFVTIDI
-481 TYSQYFTNDIKFVFR
+481 TYSQYFTNDIRFVFG
-496 TDNYP
+496 TDDYP

-507 NWLVSTPNNEVSQ
+507 NWLVSTPNNEVPQ
-520 FNSSWID
+520 FNSSWVD

-572 YNAMQ
+572 YNTMQ

-582 NMATNSLIQGGYTAQ
+582 SMATNSLIQGGYTAQ
-597 DIYNRKMTNLPT
+597 DIYERKMTNLPT
-609 PAGGWTKAMRED
+609 PAGGWTKAMKSD

-650 KGAVLGTGAS
+650 KGAFLGTGAS

-693 NDLAKRAYPSAVP
+693 YDLAKRAYPSAVP

>member
-1 MADCTIE
+1 MANCTIE
-8 FFKNPLDKLQNYRID
+8 FFKTPLDKLQNYRID

-72 TQDNRKYF
+72 IQDNRKYF

-155 EISQKFQPGNNWY
+155 EIAQKFQPGNNWY

-192 SDQDFTYEAKKTYS
+192 SDQDFTYENQKTYTATS
-206 VTEKTLENL
+206 WAFSNAPNGLDLFLSESACGEKTTVSGVGIVLTK
-215 SISQGYYYL
+215 IG
-224 SQSFT
+224 
-229 GETCSISL
+229 
-237 SAISDQIIRIIG
+237 DQ
-249 QADAEGNVVRAFKIA
+249 DSEGNVVRAFL
-264 VDVQKKAKIYKM
+264 VKKDSTSIHIWKM
-276 WYKGDVYPY
+276 IYKGDTYPY
-285 AFVKSEDA
+285 AFVKKEEITNNNAVPSSSSISGACEYLNQAPNADDYYDA
-293 TPLGSYDLNS
+293 LT
-303 IKIEG
+303 
-308 SCEVLKKSPNL
+308 
-319 SEYYRDLSSLDI
+319 SLDI
-331 IDQLDN
+331 IDQLETH
-337 YVDVHIGTIPEKVC
+337 VAVQIGTIPAKVC

-412 IKPVLEDIFELGTNT
+412 IKPVLEDIFELGTSA

-463 EFWEY
+463 EFWDY

-474 DFITIDI
+474 DFVTIDI
-481 TYSQYFTNDIKFVFR
+481 TYSQYFTNDIRFVFG
-496 TDNYP
+496 TDDYP

-507 NWLVSTPNNEVSQ
+507 NWLVSTPNNEVPQ
-520 FNSSWID
+520 FNSSWVD

-572 YNAMQ
+572 YNTMQ

-582 NMATNSLIQGGYTAQ
+582 SMATNSLIQGGYTAQ
-597 DIYNRKMTNLPT
+597 DIYERKMTNLPT
-609 PAGGWTKAMRED
+609 PAGGWTKAMKSD

-650 KGAVLGTGAS
+650 KGAFLGTGAS

-693 NDLAKRAYPSAVP
+693 YDLAKRAYPSAVP

-749 VPDFTSRSRYNF
+749 VPDFTSRTRYNF

-769 EPVNVIHPEYEE
+769 EPVNVIHPEFEE

>member
-1 MADCTIE
+1 MANCTIE
-8 FFKNPLDKLQNYRID
+8 FFKTPLDKLQNYRID

-30 DECTLVL
+30 DECTFVL

-155 EISQKFQPGNNWY
+155 EIAQKFQPGNNWY

-192 SDQDFTYEAKKTYS
+192 SDQDFTYENQKTYTATS
-206 VTEKTLENL
+206 WAFSNAPNGLDLFLSESACGEKTTVSGVGIVLTK
-215 SISQGYYYL
+215 IG
-224 SQSFT
+224 
-229 GETCSISL
+229 
-237 SAISDQIIRIIG
+237 DQ
-249 QADAEGNVVRAFKIA
+249 DSEGNVVRAFL
-264 VDVQKKAKIYKM
+264 VKKDSTSIHIWKM
-276 WYKGDVYPY
+276 IYKGDTYPY
-285 AFVKSEDA
+285 AFVKKEEITNNNAVPSSSSISGACEYLNQAPNADDYYDA
-293 TPLGSYDLNS
+293 LT
-303 IKIEG
+303 
-308 SCEVLKKSPNL
+308 
-319 SEYYRDLSSLDI
+319 SLDI
-331 IDQLDN
+331 IDQLETH
-337 YVDVHIGTIPEKVC
+337 VAVQIGTIPAKVC

-463 EFWEY
+463 EFWDY

-474 DFITIDI
+474 DFVTIDI
-481 TYSQYFTNDIKFVFR
+481 TYSQYFTNDIRFVFG
-496 TDNYP
+496 TDDYP

-507 NWLVSTPNNEVSQ
+507 NWLVSTPNNEVPQ
-520 FNSSWID
+520 FNSSWVD

-572 YNAMQ
+572 YNTMQ

-582 NMATNSLIQGGYTAQ
+582 SMATNSLIQGGYTAQ
-597 DIYNRKMTNLPT
+597 DIYERKMTNLPT
-609 PAGGWTKAMRED
+609 PAGGWTKAMKSD

-650 KGAVLGTGAS
+650 KGAFLGTGAS

-693 NDLAKRAYPSAVP
+693 YDLAKRAYPSAVP

>member
-1 MADCTIE
+1 MANCTIE
-8 FFKNPLDKLQNYRID
+8 FFKTPLDKLQNYRID

-30 DECTLVL
+30 DECTFVL

-155 EISQKFQPGNNWY
+155 EIAQKFQPGNNWY

-192 SDQDFTYEAKKTYS
+192 SDQDFTYENQKTYTATS
-206 VTEKTLENL
+206 WAFSNAPNGLDLFLSESACGEKTTVSGVGIVLTK
-215 SISQGYYYL
+215 IG
-224 SQSFT
+224 
-229 GETCSISL
+229 
-237 SAISDQIIRIIG
+237 DQ
-249 QADAEGNVVRAFKIA
+249 DSEGNVVRAFL
-264 VDVQKKAKIYKM
+264 VKKDSTSIHIWKM
-276 WYKGDVYPY
+276 IYKGDTYPY
-285 AFVKSEDA
+285 AFVKKEEITNNNAVPSSSSISGACEYLNQAPNADDYYDA
-293 TPLGSYDLNS
+293 LT
-303 IKIEG
+303 
-308 SCEVLKKSPNL
+308 
-319 SEYYRDLSSLDI
+319 SLDI
-331 IDQLDN
+331 IDQLETH
-337 YVDVHIGTIPEKVC
+337 VAVQIGTIPAKVC

-394 LLRRT
+394 LIRRT
-399 NLFRKLGSKINMD
+399 NLFRKLGCKINTD
-412 IKPVLEDIFELGTNT
+412 LKTVLEDIFELGTSA

-463 EFWEY
+463 EFWDY

-474 DFITIDI
+474 DFVTIDI
-481 TYSQYFTNDIKFVFR
+481 TYSQYFTNDIRFVFG
-496 TDNYP
+496 TDDYP

-507 NWLVSTPNNEVSQ
+507 NWLVSTPNNEVPQ
-520 FNSSWID
+520 FNSSWVD

-572 YNAMQ
+572 YNTMQ

-582 NMATNSLIQGGYTAQ
+582 SMATNSLIQGGYTAQ
-597 DIYNRKMTNLPT
+597 DIYERKMTNLPT
-609 PAGGWTKAMRED
+609 PAGGWTKAMKSD

-650 KGAVLGTGAS
+650 KGAFLGTGAS

-693 NDLAKRAYPSAVP
+693 YDLAKRAYPSAVP

-749 VPDFTSRSRYNF
+749 VPDFTSRTRYNF

-769 EPVNVIHPEYEE
+769 EPVNVIHPEFEE